1 MRKTNGVFTPTER
14 RGALWVVIACLIVAS
29 LGAAADRFMS
39 PSLGWYGQDGGG
51 ATLEGVIEAQPL
63 G

>member
-1 MRKTNGVFTPTER
+1 MRRSNGVFTPSER
-14 RGALWVVIACLIVAS
+14 RGALWLVIGCLIVAS

-39 PSLGWYGQDGGG
+39 PSLGWYADGGAG
-51 ATLEGVIEAQPL
+51 QTLEGVIEAQPL

>member
-1 MRKTNGVFTPTER
+1 MRRSKGVFTSSER
-14 RGALWVVIACLIVAS
+14 RTAMWLVIGCLIVAS

-39 PSLGWYGQDGGG
+39 PSLGWYGHTGGG
-51 ATLEGVIEAQPL
+51 ATLEGVLEAQPL

>member
-1 MRKTNGVFTPTER
+1 MRRSNGVFTPSER
-14 RGALWVVIACLIVAS
+14 RAAMWLVIGCLIVAS

-39 PSLGWYGQDGGG
+39 PSLGWYAQTGGG
-51 ATLEGVIEAQPL
+51 QTLDGVVEAQPL

>member
-1 MRKTNGVFTPTER
+1 MW
-14 RGALWVVIACLIVAS
+14 LVIGCLIVAS

-39 PSLGWYGQDGGG
+39 PSLGWYADTGVGQ
-51 ATLEGVIEAQPL
+51 TLEGVVEAQPL

>member
-1 MRKTNGVFTPTER
+1 MRRSNGVFTPSER
-14 RGALWVVIACLIVAS
+14 RAAMWLVIGCLIVAS

-39 PSLGWYGQDGGG
+39 PSLGWYADTGVSQTLDG
-51 ATLEGVIEAQPL
+51 VVEAQPL

>member
-1 MRKTNGVFTPTER
+1 VFTPSER
-14 RGALWVVIACLIVAS
+14 RGALWLVIGCLIVAS

-39 PSLGWYGQDGGG
+39 PSLGWYADTGVSRTLDG
-51 ATLEGVIEAQPL
+51 VVEAQPL